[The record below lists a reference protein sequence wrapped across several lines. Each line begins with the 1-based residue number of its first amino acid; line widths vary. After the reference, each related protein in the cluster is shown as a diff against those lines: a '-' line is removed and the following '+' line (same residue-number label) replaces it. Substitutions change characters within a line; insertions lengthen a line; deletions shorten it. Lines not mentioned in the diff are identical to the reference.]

1 MPFHP
6 HLPKPLHGW
15 REFLGEVGIIV
26 IGVLIALGAEQG
38 VEAVHH
44 RSQVHTAT
52 EKLRAESIE
61 NRKVIEFDLG
71 SLRNAIAEVDEDVAA
86 LNNCRRPRTA
96 KLRPLSFVNILVPSD
111 KAWTGIRDRALLPL
125 MPDQLADGYWKIQAT
140 VDGITGRSADM
151 DRGLDRANGALGS
164 LRGGATDPAIC
175 DEALLA
181 LNQLKEV
188 LQGSIAID
196 GFFELN
202 NERAIRGEVL
212 DATKTGLN

>member
-1 MPFHP
+1 MHI

-15 REFLGEVGIIV
+15 REFVGEVGIIV
-26 IGVLIALGAEQG
+26 AGVLIALGAEQV

-44 RSQVHTAT
+44 RSQVHEAT
-52 EKLRAESIE
+52 KKLRAESIE

-71 SLRNAIAEVDEDVAA
+71 SLRNAIAEVDQDLAV
-86 LNNCRRPRTA
+86 LNNCRQPRTA
-96 KLRPLSFVNILVPSD
+96 KLRPLSFVNILSPSD
-111 KAWTGIRDRALLPL
+111 TAWIGIRDSALLPL
-125 MPDQLADGYWKIQAT
+125 LPDQLADGYWKIQAT
-140 VDGITGRSADM
+140 VDGITGRTANM
-151 DRGLDRANGALGS
+151 DRGLERANGALGS

-181 LNQLKEV
+181 LNQLKEG
-188 LQGSIAID
+188 LRGSMVID